1 MPRQIHVY
9 QQTDRQTYQQ
19 TDMVD
24 PMNPTYSPPPKEKKI
39 ISWGYNNGSGEKIL
53 NVYREN
59 ER

>member
-1 MPRQIHVY
+1 
-9 QQTDRQTYQQ
+9 
-19 TDMVD
+19 MVD
-24 PMNPTYSPPPKEKKI
+24 PKNPTPPPPPPQEKKI

>member
-1 MPRQIHVY
+1 MSINR
-9 QQTDRQTYQQ
+9 QTDRQTYQQ